1 MKNLS
6 IATRLLL
13 LAFVPALLVGILMSL
28 YFIVHSVRHS
38 EFAELQRAL
47 TLAQGLSR
55 ATEFGVATNN
65 EVILEEAAQPILDV
79 PSIYAV
85 RYYERDNRQV
95 FEIKDPEHQHQY
107 ADISRF
113 AEFARNLF
121 SRKPLLSTVEASI
134 QRTDLTLYED
144 PLFDPLNTNR
154 ALVDNSLIGRIELDV
169 DLSLTYEEQYD
180 AIKQAF
186 LFVALVLAVSLAA
199 VYRLA
204 QSVIVPV
211 RSLTTSVRALAR
223 NEYIEVPPVGIGGE
237 LDELAHGINYLSREL
252 QSFHAQQSEAI
263 RLATVDLQETL
274 TLLEAR
280 NAELDQARQSAETA
294 SAFKSQF
301 VANVSHEIRTP
312 LNAIIGTLSVMNRS
326 GLDIT
331 QIDQFGMIE
340 ESANTLL
347 YLIEDIL
354 DISRI
359 ESGNLAIESIS
370 TNLENLLAELNNNA
384 ALQAVERGIE
394 LYVSPIPAP
403 SLRNTYTDPVRL
415 KQVLS
420 NLLSNAIKFTH
431 SGHVALYTEI
441 LDTQPGQ
448 HTVRFIVEDTGIGI
462 SEEKQKILFSAF
474 TQADMSTTRR
484 YGGTG
489 LGLYIS
495 RGIVRLLGGTIQM
508 SSTEGRGTRLEVILP
523 LKVSPPTSDERSG
536 LTQDVAIRPAR
547 YFDDY
552 LPLRDANQHLLD
564 QAIAEVWQSSEVRVD
579 EPLCIISIPNYLLT
593 NRWAGPDA
601 LTNVGTDERYT
612 PCTTRIAWVSQITPL
627 TKTRLQQAGYAGYI
641 VKTPSLI
648 QLKRHVQM
656 ALCDQCFTTRSGDSR
671 SDDTSGLQLPSMTIL
686 AVDDQRI
693 NIDLLMQYFDY
704 LDIRGIY
711 ATSGKEALSYIE
723 TENIDLILLDLH
735 MPEQDG
741 FQVAEKIRAGGSSNS
756 QIPII
761 AMTADAYQT
770 TRERALAAGFDDI
783 LTKPAT
789 VQQVRDTITHWV
801 RPDTTSKPFPG
812 KALVNIKAC
821 ADAVRGNEEWA
832 RGALKT
838 YASEIPGH
846 VDTLHQALADKDTTA
861 LFEIAHSIK
870 GVSRLFQI
878 HQIADAAEALEQECT
893 GAQWSRISIMVSTM
907 EHLLRQAELECNAL
921 QA

>member
-13 LAFVPALLVGILMSL
+13 LAFVPALLVGMLMSL

-55 ATEFGVATNN
+55 AAEFGVATNN

-79 PSIYAV
+79 SSIYAV
-85 RYYERDNRQV
+85 RYYERDNRLV
-95 FEIKDPEHQHQY
+95 SEIRDPEHQDRY

-211 RSLTTSVRALAR
+211 RSLTTSVRSLAR
-223 NEYIEVPPVGIGGE
+223 NEYTEVPPAGIGGE

-312 LNAIIGTLSVMNRS
+312 LNAVIGTLSVMNRS

-359 ESGNLAIESIS
+359 ESGNLSIESIS

-384 ALQAVERGIE
+384 ALQAVDRGIE

-495 RGIVRLLGGTIQM
+495 RGIVSLLGGTIQM
-508 SSTEGRGTRLEVILP
+508 SSTEGQGTRLEVVLP
-523 LKVSPPTSDERSG
+523 LKVSTTDGRPT
-536 LTQDVAIRPAR
+536 LTPDVAIRPAR

-564 QAIAEVWQSSEVRVD
+564 QAIAEVWHSSEIRMD
-579 EPLCIISIPNYLLT
+579 EPLCVISIPNYLLT

-601 LTNVGTDERYT
+601 LANVQTDERYT
-612 PCTTRIAWVSQITPL
+612 SCSTRIAWVSQITPL
-627 TKTRLQQAGYAGYI
+627 TRTRLQQAGYAGYI

-656 ALCDQCFTTRSGDSR
+656 ALGGLCFTTRSGDSR
-671 SDDTSGLQLPSMTIL
+671 SDDTSGLQMPSMTIL

-711 ATSGKEALSYIE
+711 ATSGKEALGYIA

-741 FQVAEKIRAGGSSNS
+741 FQVAERIRAGGSSNS

-801 RPDTTSKPFPG
+801 RPDETSESSPG
-812 KALVNIKAC
+812 RALVDVRAC

-832 RGALKT
+832 RDALKT

-846 VDTLHQALADKDTTA
+846 VDNLHQALADKDTAA

-878 HQIADAAEALEQECT
+878 HQIADAAEALEQVSASAE
-893 GAQWSRISIMVSTM
+893 WSRISTTVSTL
-907 EHLLRQAELECNAL
+907 EHLLHQAELECNAL

>member
-13 LAFVPALLVGILMSL
+13 LAVVPALLVGILMSL
-28 YFIVHSVRHS
+28 HFIVHSVRHS

-55 ATEFGVATNN
+55 AAEFGVATNN
-65 EVILEEAAQPILDV
+65 EGILEEAALPILAV
-79 PSIYAV
+79 PSIHAV
-85 RYYERDNRQV
+85 RYYEQGNV
-95 FEIKDPEHQHQY
+95 KVSEIRDPEHHPV
-107 ADISRF
+107 DIGRF
-113 AEFARNLF
+113 AESARNLF
-121 SRKPLLSTVEASI
+121 SPNPLSSSVKASI
-134 QRTDLTLYED
+134 RRTDLTLYED
-144 PLFDPLNTNR
+144 PFFDPLDTAR
-154 ALVDNSLIGRIELDV
+154 SSVDNSLIGRIELDV
-169 DLSLTYEEQYD
+169 DLSLTYAQQYD

-186 LFVALVLAVSLAA
+186 LFVGLGLAVSLAA

-204 QSVIVPV
+204 RSVIVPV
-211 RSLTTSVRALAR
+211 HSLTTSVRSLAR
-223 NEYIEVPPVGIGGE
+223 NEYIEVPPTGIGGE

-274 TLLEAR
+274 SLLEAR

-370 TNLENLLAELNNNA
+370 TNLENLLADLNNNA
-384 ALQAVERGIE
+384 ALQAVDRGIE
-394 LYVSPIPAP
+394 LYVAPIPDP

-431 SGHVALYTEI
+431 SGHVALHTDI

-495 RGIVRLLGGTIQM
+495 RGIVSLLGGTIQM
-508 SSTEGRGTRLEVILP
+508 SSTEGQGTRLEVVLP
-523 LKVSPPTSDERSG
+523 LKVSAPTSDGRLG
-536 LTQDVAIRPAR
+536 QAPDVAIRPAR

-552 LPLRDANQHLLD
+552 LPLRDDNQHLLD
-564 QAIAEVWQSSEVRVD
+564 QAIAEVWQSNEVRVD
-579 EPLCIISIPNYLLT
+579 EPLCVISIPNYLLT

-601 LTNVGTDERYT
+601 LPHVGTDGRYT
-612 PCTTRIAWVSQITPL
+612 PCTTCIAWVSLITPL
-627 TKTRLQQAGYAGYI
+627 TRTRLQQAGYAGYI
-641 VKTPSLI
+641 VKTPSLL

-656 ALCDQCFTTRSGDSR
+656 ALGGLCFTTRSGDYC

-686 AVDDQRI
+686 AVDDQRV

-711 ATSGKEALSYIE
+711 ATSGKEALGYIE
-723 TENIDLILLDLH
+723 TEHIDLILLDLH

-741 FQVAEKIRAGGSSNS
+741 FQVAERIRAGGSNNS

-770 TRERALAAGFDDI
+770 TRERALASGFDAI

-789 VQQVRDTITHWV
+789 VQQVRDTIMQWA
-801 RPDTTSKPFPG
+801 RPDATSRHVPD
-812 KALVNIKAC
+812 KALVNVRAC

-832 RGALKT
+832 RDALKT

-846 VDTLHQALADKDTTA
+846 VHNLRQALADKDTTA

-878 HQIADAAEALEQECT
+878 HQIANAAEALEKECA
-893 GAQWSRISIMVSTM
+893 GAQWSRISTRVSKL
-907 EHLLRQAELECNAL
+907 EHLLHQAELECNAL
-921 QA
+921 QT

>member
-6 IATRLLL
+6 FSARLLL
-13 LAFVPALLVGILMSL
+13 LAFVPALLVGVLMNL

-38 EFAELQRAL
+38 EFTELQRAQ
-47 TLAQGLSR
+47 TLVRGLSR
-55 ATEFGVATNN
+55 ATEFGVATDNQ
-65 EVILEEAAQPILDV
+65 VILEDAAQPILDV

-85 RYYERDNRQV
+85 RYFGGDNELILLV
-95 FEIKDPEHQHQY
+95 SDPEHKI
-107 ADISRF
+107 ADISSF
-113 AEFARNLF
+113 ATYARY
-121 SRKPLLSTVEASI
+121 LLSRQPLISQVESSI

-144 PLFDPLNTNR
+144 PLFAPLDNTPSPVKSNP
-154 ALVDNSLIGRIELDV
+154 IGRIELDV
-169 DLSLTYEEQYD
+169 DLSLAYKQQYD

-186 LFVALVLAVSLAA
+186 LFVALVLAITLAA

-211 RSLTTSVRALAR
+211 RSLTSSVRSLAR
-223 NEYIEVPPVGIGGE
+223 NDYVQVPSVGIGGE
-237 LDELAHGINYLSREL
+237 LDELARGINFLSSEL

-263 RLATVDLQETL
+263 RLATMDLQRTL
-274 TLLEAR
+274 TLLETK

-312 LNAIIGTLSVMNRS
+312 LNAIIGTLSVMNKT

-354 DISRI
+354 DISKI
-359 ESGNLAIESIS
+359 ESGNLVVESIS
-370 TNLENLLAELNNNA
+370 CNLENILAELNSNA

-394 LYVSPIPAP
+394 LYVSPLPDL
-403 SLRNTYTDPVRL
+403 SLRHIQTDPVRL

-431 SGHVALYTEI
+431 AGHVALISEVLERQT
-441 LDTQPGQ
+441 GQ
-448 HTVRFIVEDTGIGI
+448 LTVRFTVQDTGIGI
-462 SEEKQKILFSAF
+462 PEDKQKTLFSAF

-495 RGIVRLLGGTIQM
+495 RGIVSLLGGSLQLNSIDGQ
-508 SSTEGRGTRLEVILP
+508 GTCLELILP
-523 LKVSPPTSDERSG
+523 LKVIGTREQQEPVIAALDSRVS
-536 LTQDVAIRPAR
+536 

-552 LPLRDANQHLLD
+552 LALREENLQLLGRVMTDALD
-564 QAIAEVWQSSEVRVD
+564 ASEKGV
-579 EPLCIISIPNYLLT
+579 EGPLCVISIPNNRLT
-593 NRWAGPDA
+593 NRWAGPEA
-601 LTNVGTDERYT
+601 LEEVTTEDRYAA
-612 PCTTRIAWVSQITPL
+612 CRTRIAWISQINPL
-627 TKTRLQQAGYAGYI
+627 TRHRLQQAGYAGYI

-648 QLKRHVQM
+648 QLKRHVQL
-656 ALCDQCFTTRSGDSR
+656 ALSGQCFSRPHSGSQV
-671 SDDTSGLQLPSMTIL
+671 DDRPGLELPSLTVL

-693 NIDLLMQYFDY
+693 NIDLLMQYFDFM
-704 LDIRGIY
+704 DIRGIY
-711 ATSGKEALSYIE
+711 ASTGREALNYIE
-723 TENIDLILLDLH
+723 TETIDLILLDLH

-741 FQVAEKIRAGGSSNS
+741 FQVAESIRSSGSINA
-756 QIPII
+756 QVPII
-761 AMTADAYQT
+761 AMTADAYQS
-770 TRERALAAGFDDI
+770 TRERALSSGFDDI

-789 VQQVRDTITHWV
+789 VQQVRDTILQWARTGSMPEESLRDNLIDV
-801 RPDTTSKPFPG
+801 
-812 KALVNIKAC
+812 KAC

-832 RGALKT
+832 RNALQT

-846 VDTLHQALADKDTTA
+846 IGNLREALSTRDGAS
-861 LFEIAHSIK
+861 LFEVAHAIK

-878 HQIADAAEALEQECT
+878 HPIANAAEALEQKCKSDNW
-893 GAQWSRISIMVSTM
+893 ASISDHVT
-907 EHLLRQAELECNAL
+907 ELERLLQQAELECNELHA
-921 QA
+921 